1 MKFKKIVG
9 IIQLVGGI
17 TLSLTTFLVWEI
29 TKKNVL
35 RVYEKTSEII
45 SVTEYKYMSL
55 LPTMMEGFSGLL
67 FFIFIITLIIS
78 ALIMLQGVVNI
89 KE

>member
-17 TLSLTTFLVWEI
+17 TLSLITFLGWDI
-29 TKKNVL
+29 TKKNIPRL
-35 RVYEKTSEII
+35 YERTSEVA
-45 SVTEYKYMSL
+45 SATGEKAVSL
-55 LPTMMEGFSGLL
+55 IPKIAEVGSQLL
-67 FFIFIITLIIS
+67 LFIFIIVLIIS